1 MRNLKKRAEI
11 STARKQAA
19 NARWGNGYDTSE
31 PPPDDEPQKKF
42 DNNASDDEKK
52 PISDEA
58 RRASLFYHFEDGT
71 EKYFDNEIE
80 WYKQWIADQFKE
92 WRDGLKRLDSIDS
105 SMVWDIEPRITNL
118 IEAIENKK
126 ELKIN
131 IDCKMQGRL
140 TEFCRFYIDDELKS
154 ARTAILTEVGI
165 SYSDYQ
171 NKYCGKDK
179 KTLQQDEKLSVVQI
193 AAILRANKTKPVK
206 LTPEMILKR
215 GRGSA
220 SRSPL
225 GVKPET
231 KRALTFGS
239 KFCTTCIT
247 SVLTGVIMLD
257 VIVNPTWATFAACCL
272 KLLPIVLNGFLGYKS
287 GFDNITVATINYI
300 GDQSD
305 LLQRAIQYI
314 ESTPEPVQIEGLT
327 SEPTEVEIAVGNEGK
342 TAVQE

>member
-1 MRNLKKRAEI
+1 MSMEPIKPDGGEKRTTGMEKINRAQRRVTRSVVNNAAWFIGFFIVFIVVVVFTTDINLSNGLGWAQFGLTFFILLFCTYSMFANFYSSGARAGKSTDLYSEAFKHYDELKKI
-11 STARKQAA
+11 V
-19 NARWGNGYDTSE
+19 
-31 PPPDDEPQKKF
+31 
-42 DNNASDDEKK
+42 
-52 PISDEA
+52 
-58 RRASLFYHFEDGT
+58 
-71 EKYFDNEIE
+71 
-80 WYKQWIADQFKE
+80 
-92 WRDGLKRLDSIDS
+92 ID
-105 SMVWDIEPRITNL
+105 R
-118 IEAIENKK
+118 
-126 ELKIN
+126 
-131 IDCKMQGRL
+131 KMQGRL
-140 TEFCRFYIDDELKS
+140 TEFCRHYIDDELES

-171 NKYCGKDK
+171 KEYCGKDK
-179 KTLQQDEKLSVVQI
+179 KTLQENEKLSAVQI
-193 AAILRANKTKPVK
+193 VAILRANKTKPVK

-287 GFDNITVATINYI
+287 GYDNITVATVNYI

-314 ESTPEPVQIEGLT
+314 ESTPEPVQAE
-327 SEPTEVEIAVGNEGK
+327 EPKTVLSVAEIPAENTEK
-342 TAVQE
+342 TPVQE

>member
-1 MRNLKKRAEI
+1 MNRAAEVVNNEYGTYKTRRRRETYNGNGKNQSGAAARYALRGKQCGVVHRLFYSFYRCRRMFANFYSSGVRAGKNTDAYSEAHKHYDELKKI
-11 STARKQAA
+11 
-19 NARWGNGYDTSE
+19 
-31 PPPDDEPQKKF
+31 
-42 DNNASDDEKK
+42 
-52 PISDEA
+52 
-58 RRASLFYHFEDGT
+58 
-71 EKYFDNEIE
+71 
-80 WYKQWIADQFKE
+80 
-92 WRDGLKRLDSIDS
+92 
-105 SMVWDIEPRITNL
+105 VV
-118 IEAIENKK
+118 
-126 ELKIN
+126 
-131 IDCKMQGRL
+131 DCKMQGRL
-140 TEFCRFYIDDELKS
+140 TEFCRYYIDDELES

-171 NKYCGKDK
+171 KEYCGKDK
-179 KTLQQDEKLSVVQI
+179 KTLQKNEKLSVVQI

-272 KLLPIVLNGFLGYKS
+272 KLLPIFLNGMIILRF
-287 GFDNITVATINYI
+287 
-300 GDQSD
+300 
-305 LLQRAIQYI
+305 RR
-314 ESTPEPVQIEGLT
+314 
-327 SEPTEVEIAVGNEGK
+327 
-342 TAVQE
+342 

>member
-1 MRNLKKRAEI
+1 MQGKIPTHTAHKHYDELKKI
-11 STARKQAA
+11 
-19 NARWGNGYDTSE
+19 
-31 PPPDDEPQKKF
+31 
-42 DNNASDDEKK
+42 
-52 PISDEA
+52 
-58 RRASLFYHFEDGT
+58 
-71 EKYFDNEIE
+71 
-80 WYKQWIADQFKE
+80 
-92 WRDGLKRLDSIDS
+92 
-105 SMVWDIEPRITNL
+105 VV
-118 IEAIENKK
+118 
-126 ELKIN
+126 
-131 IDCKMQGRL
+131 DCKMQGRL
-140 TEFCRFYIDDELKS
+140 TEFCRYYIDDELES

-171 NKYCGKDK
+171 KEYCGKDK
-179 KTLQQDEKLSVVQI
+179 KTLQKNEKLSVVQI

-272 KLLPIVLNGFLGYKS
+272 KLLPIVLN
-287 GFDNITVATINYI
+287 NITISTVNYI

-314 ESTPEPVQIEGLT
+314 ESTPEPVQIE
-327 SEPTEVEIAVGNEGK
+327 EPKTALTEVNISLENTEKIP
-342 TAVQE
+342 VQE

>member
-1 MRNLKKRAEI
+1 MFANFYSSGVRAGKNTDAYSEAHKHYDELKKI
-11 STARKQAA
+11 
-19 NARWGNGYDTSE
+19 
-31 PPPDDEPQKKF
+31 
-42 DNNASDDEKK
+42 
-52 PISDEA
+52 
-58 RRASLFYHFEDGT
+58 
-71 EKYFDNEIE
+71 
-80 WYKQWIADQFKE
+80 
-92 WRDGLKRLDSIDS
+92 
-105 SMVWDIEPRITNL
+105 VV
-118 IEAIENKK
+118 
-126 ELKIN
+126 
-131 IDCKMQGRL
+131 DCKMQGRL
-140 TEFCRFYIDDELKS
+140 TEFCRYYIDDELES

-171 NKYCGKDK
+171 KEYCGKDK
-179 KTLQQDEKLSVVQI
+179 KTLQKNEKLSVVQI

-287 GFDNITVATINYI
+287 GYDNITISTVNYI

-314 ESTPEPVQIEGLT
+314 ESTPEPVQIE
-327 SEPTEVEIAVGNEGK
+327 EPKTALTEVNISLENTEKIP
-342 TAVQE
+342 VQE